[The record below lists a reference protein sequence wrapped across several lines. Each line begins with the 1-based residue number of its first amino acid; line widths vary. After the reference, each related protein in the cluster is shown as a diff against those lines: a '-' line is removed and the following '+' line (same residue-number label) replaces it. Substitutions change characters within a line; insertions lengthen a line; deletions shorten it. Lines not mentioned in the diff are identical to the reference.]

1 MASLRSISSSSTSPD
16 SEPRIPAVYLKAAI
30 PDPKAAPAPSMNGRL
45 RPDIYVSPVRTTSSC
60 AHTEN
65 SSGHTGSSSGVELV
79 VAVVLLLHV
88 RGRVERKLVCASSS
102 NYRSISSPTLP
113 STPIEGWRTEQSNH
127 ASRPCQDAHSS
138 NVLLAEGVLHTGDDG
153 ADGASRDH
161 GIARVVEGVPG
172 VVCGVLFGHGGRNG
186 GGHLVC
192 VWGALVTLTRMPV
205 VEVGSV
211 TFLGADTKPDWGRA
225 VGSAAASS
233 AAMHHA
239 CLRWSPSR
247 RGDRELDKLFV
258 SHFLLRRIEL

>member
-1 MASLRSISSSSTSPD
+1 
-16 SEPRIPAVYLKAAI
+16 
-30 PDPKAAPAPSMNGRL
+30 MNGRL

-192 VWGALVTLTRMPV
+192 VWGALVTRMPV

-211 TFLGADTKPDWGRA
+211 TFLGAYTKPDWGRA
-225 VGSAAASS
+225 VGSATASS

-239 CLRWSPSR
+239 CLRWSR
-247 RGDRELDKLFV
+247 RGGRELDKLFV